1 MKERK
6 EEQVNKGGWLK
17 FLFYFVLF
25 CFVVLNLLFFFHF
38 FFFFFFF
45 FLFCFRLEEEE
56 ELCPPKIKLLSRNKK
71 IIRGVVHM
79 RHKMAKN
86 SECRNLTLKIFDATF
101 HLVKSR
107 VVKDK
112 LTLRRRNEKR
122 ERKKKLA

>member
-1 MKERK
+1 MVEI
-6 EEQVNKGGWLK
+6 
-17 FLFYFVLF
+17 FILFYFVLV

-38 FFFFFFF
+38 FFFFS
-45 FLFCFRLEEEE
+45 FLLSLGGRRRTLP
-56 ELCPPKIKLLSRNKK
+56 PPKIKLLSRNKK

-101 HLVKSR
+101 HLRKSR